1 MQRFWSI
8 LDSTWGQLWSPPT
21 APTPS
26 NPPLA
31 IEDGNPA
38 PLLAIE
44 DGDPHAADGQASLV
58 SEPVGPFDPYL
69 GAWSSDEDGEGDDD
83 VTPSAPP
90 PPQQVSVETRSVENL
105 CTDSLMASSST
116 DPRPTTPAE
125 ETAARLARLVLLR
138 TA

>member
-1 MQRFWSI
+1 M
-8 LDSTWGQLWSPPT
+8 DSTWGQLLLPPT
-21 APTPS
+21 PAPS

-38 PLLAIE
+38 RDPAPLLAIE
-44 DGDPHAADGQASLV
+44 DGDPHGADGQASLV
-58 SEPVGPFDPYL
+58 SVTVEPFDPYL

-83 VTPSAPP
+83 VAPLA

-105 CTDSLMASSST
+105 PAENRLMASSST
-116 DPRPTTPAE
+116 KPSPTAPAE
-125 ETAARLARLVLLR
+125 ETAARLARLALLR